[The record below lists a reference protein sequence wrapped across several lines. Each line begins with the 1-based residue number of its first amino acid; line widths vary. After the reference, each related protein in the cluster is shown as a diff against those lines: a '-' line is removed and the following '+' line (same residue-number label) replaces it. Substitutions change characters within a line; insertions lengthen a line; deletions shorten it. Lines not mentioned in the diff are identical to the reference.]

1 MHLLA
6 SLTSPYARKLRAVAS
21 ELALD
26 LRVVLTAP
34 MENPPALVA
43 ANPLRKVPALI
54 LDDGTSLID
63 SPVIAGYLLAQAPE
77 QALMPSS
84 GMVHWRMRSFEALTD
99 GILDAAVALVFARAS
114 QLAAATVPSLQ
125 RATVAI
131 DLAVAALAAAHA
143 GVGQDSFGFH
153 DICLVVALDYLDF
166 RHPGIDW
173 RAQPGLAALHGRHA
187 ERPSLLTTR
196 PPTG

>member
-6 SLTSPYARKLRAVAS
+6 SLTSPYARKLRAVAA

-26 LRVVLTAP
+26 LPVVPTAP
-34 MENPPALVA
+34 MDNPPALVA

-54 LDDGTSLID
+54 LGDGTSLID
-63 SPVIAGYLLAQAPE
+63 SPVIAGYLLAQVPG
-77 QALMPSS
+77 QTLMPSH
-84 GMVHWRMRSFEALTD
+84 GMAHWRMRSFEALTD
-99 GILDAAVALVFARAS
+99 GILDAAVGLVFGRAA
-114 QLAAATVPSLQ
+114 QLDAATVPSLQ

-131 DLAVAALAAAHA
+131 DLAVKALAAAHA
-143 GVGQDSFGFH
+143 GVGHDSFGYH
-153 DICLVVALDYLDF
+153 DICTVVALDYLDF

-173 RAQPGLAALHGRHA
+173 RAQPGLVALHGRYA
-187 ERPSLLTTR
+187 DRPSLVATR